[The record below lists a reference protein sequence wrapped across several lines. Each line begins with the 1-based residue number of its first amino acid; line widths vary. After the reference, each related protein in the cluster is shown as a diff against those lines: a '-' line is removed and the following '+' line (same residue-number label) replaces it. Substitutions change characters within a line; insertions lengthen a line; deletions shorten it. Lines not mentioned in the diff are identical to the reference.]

1 MIATAMFFSLLAL
14 PGFALLRRTRLLPAE
29 GGPLGVLALSYL
41 ASLVLLSPF
50 SIAGYALHLPVAAFS
65 AATASL
71 VVIAAASLAR
81 EPTRVFL
88 APPWPRPGA
97 LALFAC
103 VLLAADLVAGSR
115 SGSHMAGD
123 ALYHIARVRMLLDNG
138 FNSWDP
144 LIGPPRSEPAYP
156 ANLQHALLA
165 AAAQLTRQT
174 PAAVW
179 AFALP
184 WAKLLSACAIAHLAF
199 IVLGRRSCAWLAC
212 IGFVVWSASQSVL
225 LLPSR
230 MAVYAWLAL
239 AFAFTVELATP
250 AEDPDAQRALAS
262 RRRAALGL
270 AATCLVLAQV
280 HALYYAFAVLL
291 VAPVLVVRLALLTL
305 RRAPGRRELVV
316 AVIALGVGAP
326 WPALTTARLSLR
338 RSTPPVAMT
347 DSTPRQGDAAQR
359 AATEEPAADPDTAPA
374 VTAPVTT
381 PAPRPD
387 HGFLHVAG
395 GRMLDPSWLANPA
408 SPRLHLLIAL
418 IAGLFTAR
426 RPQVFALGGI
436 VLAALATLHIPWL
449 CGALIDVVRVPWVV
463 GRLAGTLT
471 APQLA
476 IVPGVLVLYA
486 APRWSPRV
494 VGAVACAVVV
504 AYAYVFGVDSEPWT
518 RARHLAN
525 ARDPAALHRRLER
538 HAQRRALFAKHVRP
552 HAVVA
557 VPPSR
562 VAHLV
567 ADCNCVPLAIPR
579 LRRGLLDA
587 DERRLAT
594 TRLLDSKT
602 PIGER
607 VALLRQ
613 YDVHHLYAHKDRVA
627 KKLDAAYRPLLRE
640 HVDIAGE
647 HLLVLDL
654 ARAPQR

>member
-29 GGPLGVLALSYL
+29 GGPLGALALSYL

-65 AATASL
+65 AAIASL

-81 EPTRVFL
+81 EATRVSL
-88 APPWPRPGA
+88 ALPWPRPGG

-103 VLLAADLVAGSR
+103 ALLAADLVAGSR

-199 IVLGRRSCAWLAC
+199 TVLGRRSCAWLAC

-230 MAVYAWLAL
+230 MALHAWLAL
-239 AFAFTVELATP
+239 AFAFTVELATR
-250 AEDPDAQRALAS
+250 AEDPAAQRVLTS
-262 RRRAALGL
+262 RWRAALGL

-280 HALYYAFAVLL
+280 HALYYAFAVLM
-291 VAPVLVVRLALLTL
+291 VAPLLVVSLALLTL

-316 AVIALGVGAP
+316 ALIALGVGAP

-347 DSTPRQGDAAQR
+347 DPTAGRDAAQR
-359 AATEEPAADPDTAPA
+359 VATADPAADPDTAPV
-374 VTAPVTT
+374 VTAPGTT
-381 PAPRPD
+381 SAPRPAD
-387 HGFLHVAG
+387 GFVHVAG

-408 SPRLHLLIAL
+408 SPSLHLLIAL

-426 RPQVFALGGI
+426 RPQVFALGGV
-436 VLAALATLHIPWL
+436 VLAALAMLHVPWL
-449 CGALIDVVRVPWVV
+449 CEALIDVVRVPWVV
-463 GRLAGTLT
+463 GRLAGTLS

-494 VGAVACAVVV
+494 VGAAACAVVV
-504 AYAYVFGVDSEPWT
+504 AHAYVFGVDREPWT
-518 RARHLAN
+518 RARYLAN

-602 PIGER
+602 PISER

-613 YDVHHLYAHKDRVA
+613 YDVRHLYAHKDRVA

-654 ARAPQR
+654 AQAPKP